1 MSLASS
7 FPCLSRMRALLFHI
21 HFLDL
26 TLNMTTFLWLALT
39 CNQIGIVL
47 YKKDWCFCMG
57 GKRHPPPLHLKY
69 CTLKTWKQCSEDQ
82 FNLVRISCIL
92 WLAVAGPWPRLK
104 LILFLKAHHWHAAS
118 TSWVSPFSFFPLLA
132 TGFAPT
138 TSTGHIMQNRDWQNH
153 LHSGSVYTLK
163 HKGYTPKL
171 VLWTDMAFLVCV
183 VETQTV
189 CTGVW
194 LLRHPGP

>member
-26 TLNMTTFLWLALT
+26 TLNKTTFLWLALT

-57 GKRHPPPLHLKY
+57 GKRHPPSAFKILHFKNLETVLWRSIQFSKNKLHFMT
-69 CTLKTWKQCSEDQ
+69 CCCRTLAPAEANPFFKSTS
-82 FNLVRISCIL
+82 
-92 WLAVAGPWPRLK
+92 LACCLYFLGFA
-104 LILFLKAHHWHAAS
+104 ILF
-118 TSWVSPFSFFPLLA
+118 FSLLA